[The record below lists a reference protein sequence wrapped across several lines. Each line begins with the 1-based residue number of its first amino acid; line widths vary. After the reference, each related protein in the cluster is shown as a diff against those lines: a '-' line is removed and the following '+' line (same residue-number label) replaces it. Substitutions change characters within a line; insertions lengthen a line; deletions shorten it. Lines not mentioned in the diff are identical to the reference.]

1 MHIIPNGLEKY
12 RSFTINNQLIF
23 IYSFQIVSDGL
34 IKNLIKNDF
43 KYLGQEFGNNILDLV
58 KQKGFSPINI

>member
-43 KYLGQEFGNNILDLV
+43 KYLSQELV
-58 KQKGFSPINI
+58 ITY